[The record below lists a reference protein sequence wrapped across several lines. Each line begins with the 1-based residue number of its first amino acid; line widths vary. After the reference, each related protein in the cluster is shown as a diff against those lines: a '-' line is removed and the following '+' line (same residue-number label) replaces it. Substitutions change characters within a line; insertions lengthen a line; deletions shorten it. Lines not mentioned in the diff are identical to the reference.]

1 MTSWTMSRTDS
12 PERSPTMI
20 AFVLGAALLGSFC
33 LALTACVAV
42 SLL

>member
-1 MTSWTMSRTDS
+1 MDDVENGLARK
-12 PERSPTMI
+12 EPTMI

-33 LALTACVAV
+33 LALTACAAV